1 MAEKPPTQPKPLEV
15 IPERSTSFVHRR
27 TSEEFS
33 YIPKGLRQIASSGL
47 KDGEIVYLKRER
59 LHSVDSLM
67 GNVRGFKYFFC
78 PVKVEVVEG
87 KVFLVVQVEGT
98 PSAPSGHGPD
108 LLVGERLPLDIL
120 EPNGFY
126 RKE

>member
-47 KDGEIVYLKRER
+47 KDGEIVYLKREW
-59 LHSVDSLM
+59 LYSVDSAQ
-67 GNVRGFKYFFC
+67 GNVRSSKYSFC
-78 PVKVEVVEG
+78 PVKVEINKG
-87 KVFLVVQVEGT
+87 KIVLVVQVDGMPPHPME
-98 PSAPSGHGPD
+98 HGRN
-108 LLVGERLPLDIL
+108 LLAGDRLPVDVVD
-120 EPNGFY
+120 PNDFY
-126 RKE
+126 RKD